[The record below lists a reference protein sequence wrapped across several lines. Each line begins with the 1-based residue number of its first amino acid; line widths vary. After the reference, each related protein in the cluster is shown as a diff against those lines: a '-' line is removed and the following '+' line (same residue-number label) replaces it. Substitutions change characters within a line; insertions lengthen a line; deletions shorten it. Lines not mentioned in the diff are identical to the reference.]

1 MIRNA
6 EPRNDVARRVTRT
19 RGRTRERNRD
29 EVEKDERARRAR
41 TNCDDYERTRR
52 RCVSRGDPNRFRF
65 RAVGSKSEPPLRVR
79 ISRRR
84 TTGVSRP
91 RSRSR
96 RACSTDA
103 AFRPS
108 VASWRFFSSLRSVA
122 TVISVGVVAPIL
134 ASRTR
139 FHAEGYR
146 GGDEVRSSGRTRV
159 KARVKAVQTSGVPPT
174 RAVPEGELA
183 RDASRSVPGRE
194 VQAIYRRNL
203 QLRHGRRRET
213 RARETARRFV
223 ADLLARGNTR
233 LDSSANARTRPW
245 TQKRSG

>member
-1 MIRNA
+1 MRF
-6 EPRNDVARRVTRT
+6 
-19 RGRTRERNRD
+19 
-29 EVEKDERARRAR
+29 
-41 TNCDDYERTRR
+41 TRR
-52 RCVSRGDPNRFRF
+52 PEPVQVPRRRFKIRTTPSCPNF
-65 RAVGSKSEPPLRVR
+65 AATYDGSEPPAFTIPTGLFHRRGFQTVRGELALFQLLAERRHGHLRWCR
-79 ISRRR
+79 
-84 TTGVSRP
+84 GAHP
-91 RSRSR
+91 RESDEIPR
-96 RACSTDA
+96 
-103 AFRPS
+103 
-108 VASWRFFSSLRSVA
+108 
-122 TVISVGVVAPIL
+122 G
-134 ASRTR
+134 
-139 FHAEGYR
+139 GYR